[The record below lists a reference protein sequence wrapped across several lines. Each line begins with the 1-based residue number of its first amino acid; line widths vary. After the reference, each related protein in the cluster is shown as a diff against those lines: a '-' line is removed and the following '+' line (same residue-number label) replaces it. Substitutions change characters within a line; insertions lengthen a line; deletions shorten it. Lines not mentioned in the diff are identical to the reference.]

1 MNKTIIVGD
10 VHGRDQ
16 WKQIVAQEKDAD
28 TVIFLGDYFDSFNIS
43 AVEQM
48 HNFKEIVEFK
58 ETSFTNAGT
67 DDQHKTRVNM

>member
-1 MNKTIIVGD
+1 MNKTIIIGD

-48 HNFKEIVEFK
+48 HNLK
-58 ETSFTNAGT
+58 
-67 DDQHKTRVNM
+67 